1 MLVVEPAVA
10 AALGVEPATAQ
21 VVRVFPSAAAAVVAS
36 SAAVAEQTLPAVDSA
51 AVEPAPQAFAVAEPV
66 AGAEIVPV
74 AHSAHDES
82 PAAAPLESAIVS
94 PHAGFELAKALPFAA
109 ADY

>member
-1 MLVVEPAVA
+1 MVLKNRTTVI
-10 AALGVEPATAQ
+10 
-21 VVRVFPSAAAAVVAS
+21 AAAVF
-36 SAAVAEQTLPAVDSA
+36 AALAAGAEPTLLEVDSA
-51 AVEPAPQAFAVAEPV
+51 AAEPGPQAFAVAEPV

-82 PAAAPLESAIVS
+82 PAAAPLESAVVS
-94 PHAGFELAKALPFAA
+94 PHAGFELAKALPFAV